1 MKMQLFKLTRTALEC
16 YKVSD
21 PLAHARNPRRSYV
34 AFQWDVNQGI
44 AKWFLN
50 IIIIL
55 LSFIVDIIILP
66 FQAIRII
73 TKDKMMV
80 D

>member
-1 MKMQLFKLTRTALEC
+1 MKAQLFKLTRLALKC
-16 YKVSD
+16 YKESD
-21 PLAHARNPRRSYV
+21 PLAQARNPRRSYA

-55 LSFIVDIIILP
+55 LSIIVDIIILP
-66 FQAIRII
+66 FQVISII
-73 TKDKMMV
+73 TTKKHDKI
-80 D
+80 